1 MHKPAK
7 ILDTIIENAGYVSRT
22 IFSSRTDE
30 QLKEF
35 ARTVW
40 ENNPKLAKLVGDY
53 IVARRDV
60 KRRQKKF
67 VPKWRK

>member
-1 MHKPAK
+1 MQKPSK

-22 IFSSRTDE
+22 IFPSRTDE
-30 QLKEF
+30 QLREF
-35 ARTVW
+35 VQTIER
-40 ENNPKLAKLVGDY
+40 NNPKLAKLIDDY
-53 IVARRDV
+53 IIARRDV